1 VSNSVVT
8 RRSGPASGLIA
19 LASPL
24 ISRLRRLAS
33 GQTLPLAAVI
43 LVIAVVSQ
51 IDNSTF
57 LSGGNVIALLR
68 SAVTT
73 FIIAA
78 GATVLLTAGGL
89 DLSVG
94 GVFNLAAIVGAE
106 LMIHGMFWPLAFA
119 VGLLSGVAV
128 GLLNAGLVIY
138 LRVPPII
145 STLSTFY
152 AVSGLAVIITGGNVL
167 APLPNGFNAIGQN
180 DLGPIPLL
188 IVYAAVIGV
197 AAHVLLSKSRFGYD
211 VQAVGGNERA
221 ARANG
226 ISIQR
231 IKLWVYALSGAAAA
245 LAGLLY
251 AARTGAGDPQA
262 GGTDITFQVIAA
274 VLIGGTSL
282 FGGVGRVLGTALGAI
297 LFAEIDNSLVIIG
310 INPLYQ
316 DVIVGVILA
325 VAVALDSWRRRRVFE
340 IARGGA

>member
-1 VSNSVVT
+1 VSRSLVA
-8 RRSGPASGLIA
+8 RRSELADGVTSSGGPLLSG
-19 LASPL
+19 
-24 ISRLRRLAS
+24 LRRLAT
-33 GQTLPLAAVI
+33 GQAVPLAAVI
-43 LVIAVVSQ
+43 VAIAVASQ

-57 LSGGNVIALLR
+57 LSGDNVIALLR
-68 SAVTT
+68 AAVTT
-73 FIIAA
+73 FVIGAA
-78 GATVLLTAGGL
+78 STVLLTAGGL
-89 DLSVG
+89 DLSIG

-106 LMIHGMFWPLAFA
+106 LMVHGMFWPLAFA
-119 VGLLSGVAV
+119 LGLLSGVVV
-128 GLLNAGLVIY
+128 GLVNAGLVIY

-152 AVSGLAVIITGGNVL
+152 AVSGVAVIITGGNVL
-167 APLPNGFNAIGQN
+167 SPLPGGFNAIGQN

-188 IVYAAVIGV
+188 VIYAAVIGV
-197 AAHVLLSKSRFGYD
+197 VTHLLLAKSRFGYD

-226 ISIQR
+226 VSIQR
-231 IKLWVYALSGAAAA
+231 IKLSVYALSGTAAA

-262 GGTDITFQVIAA
+262 GGTDITFQVIDA

-282 FGGVGRVLGTALGAI
+282 FGGVGTVVGTAFGAI
-297 LFAEIDNSLVIIG
+297 LFSEIDNSLTIVG

-340 IARGGA
+340 LARGG

>member
-1 VSNSVVT
+1 MS
-8 RRSGPASGLIA
+8 RPM
-19 LASPL
+19 LAGATPS
-24 ISRLRRLAS
+24 SRRLSRGPLEVLAGLRSLGS
-33 GQTLPLAAVI
+33 GQAAPLT
-43 LVIAVVSQ
+43 LVIVVIAIASQ

-57 LSGGNVIALLR
+57 LSSANVIELLR
-68 SAVTT
+68 AAVTT
-73 FIIAA
+73 FVIGAA
-78 GATVLLTAGGL
+78 STVLLTAGGL

-94 GVFNLAAIVGAE
+94 GVFNLAGVVGAE
-106 LMIHGMFWPLAFA
+106 LMVHGIPWPIALVA
-119 VGLLSGVAV
+119 GLLSGTLI
-128 GLLNAGLVIY
+128 GLINAGLVIY

-167 APLPNGFNAIGQN
+167 APLPNGFNALGQNNIGQ
-180 DLGPIPLL
+180 IPLL
-188 IVYAAVIGV
+188 VVYAVVLGLV
-197 AAHVLLSKSRFGYD
+197 AYVLLAKSRFGYN

-221 ARANG
+221 ALANG
-226 ISIQR
+226 INVR
-231 IKLWVYALSGAAAA
+231 KIKLLVYALSATAAA

-262 GGTDITFQVIAA
+262 GGTDITFEVIAA

-282 FGGVGRVLGTALGAI
+282 FGGVGTIVGTALGAV
-297 LFAEIDNSLVIIG
+297 LFSEIDNSLTILG

-340 IARGGA
+340 IGRGG